1 MHARAWEIVR
11 VGEWRKIIRA
21 AKMRRGDR
29 DRKGERKRAG
39 WKRGKTNNYKIRDR
53 SRLTHLGIIEDE
65 ASTLP
70 HNACIHPNSSA
81 SAHPSKLRKIIV

>member
-1 MHARAWEIVR
+1 MGVHSPTTLDGCTHCVA
-11 VGEWRKIIRA
+11 A

-39 WKRGKTNNYKIRDR
+39 WKRGKTNNNRIRDR

-65 ASTLP
+65 ASTL
-70 HNACIHPNSSA
+70 
-81 SAHPSKLRKIIV
+81 